1 MLRILN
7 IGDSTSSLETLEK
20 IKNNDYSP
28 FEVRIQNS
36 HIVELNKE
44 IGMKVFKNN
53 MLFINSKTLWEIMHP
68 IGGKGKHH
76 YHGLTPN
83 NILEALKTMRH
94 SKDVNLSY
102 DGRYIII
109 SLAKDVNEKYLAI
122 IVDPNGTTK
131 DSRNKRVARIVTI
144 YPQKKK

>member
-7 IGDSTSSLETLEK
+7 IGDTTSSLETLEK

-36 HIVELNKE
+36 HIIELNKE
-44 IGMKVFKNN
+44 IGIKVFKNN
-53 MLFINSKTLWEIMHP
+53 TLFINSKTLWEIMHP

-76 YHGLTPN
+76 YHGLTPS

-94 SKDVNLSY
+94 SKDVSLSY

-109 SLAKDVNEKYLAI
+109 SLAKDVNDKFLAI

-131 DSRNKRVARIVTI
+131 DNGTKRVSRIVTI

>member
-7 IGDSTSSLETLEK
+7 IGDNVSSLDTLTK
-20 IKNNDYSP
+20 IKNNDYMP

-44 IGMKVFKNN
+44 IGIKVFKNN
-53 MLFINSKTLWEIMHP
+53 ILYINSKTLWEIMHP

-76 YHGLTPN
+76 YHGLTPKN
-83 NILEALKTMRH
+83 VLEALKTMRH
-94 SKDVNLSY
+94 SKNVSLSY

-109 SLAKDVNEKYLAI
+109 SLARDINNKYLAI

-131 DSRNKRVARIVTI
+131 GVGNKRVSRIITI
-144 YPQKKK
+144 YPQNKK